1 MVYQAR
7 IEDFMSSRL
16 VYIYVYG
23 RTDFNICI
31 YDWSPIDPMSL
42 LIITKFS
49 LQMITDADNV
59 RIRFAQVGG

>member
-1 MVYQAR
+1 
-7 IEDFMSSRL
+7 MSSRL
-16 VYIYVYG
+16 VYIYIYVYG